1 MRKLHLLTLYGFV
14 AVLVACGGGAE
25 RPQPDVPEVAA
36 PPPEAVAAR
45 PSQPAAS
52 TGGNVSFLLE
62 SGYLY
67 AGEKPIVH
75 FDRPVPT
82 AGGRYWI
89 TVVESSKPDDK
100 YGAWQYIDAGAT
112 EVPLA
117 SVRTPGWYEVRL
129 HDRYPELST
138 HVISRAVLEVVEVPD
153 LAGSSAPEPKSS
165 SRPAAAPV
173 ASETDPGFTE
183 NPFDRVS
190 FMTESEVLSL
200 VGPPA
205 AKLVEEDRTRW
216 FYEDQYPNDFGEQ
229 ACPELH
235 FMGGQ
240 VMSVVWYPPHVMSDH
255 IETARLHKGVRRTA
269 STGSR
274 PETFT
279 YDEAHDRSVGRSKQE
294 ITAAFGEPTSKRWID
309 GREVWQYDDLIYEQG
324 ASMLFAIAFDG
335 DQVLDVQAM
344 R

>member
-1 MRKLHLLTLYGFV
+1 MRKIHLLLLFGVV
-14 AVLVACGGGAE
+14 AVLAACGGEAE
-25 RPQPDVPEVAA
+25 RAQPESSAVAA
-36 PPPEAVAAR
+36 PPAAAVAAR

-52 TGGNVSFLLE
+52 TGGGVTFLLE

-75 FDRPVPT
+75 FDRPVPS

-89 TVVESSKPDDK
+89 TVVDSSKPDDK
-100 YGAWQYIDAGAT
+100 YGAWQYVDAGAT

-117 SVRTPGWYEVRL
+117 AVGRPGWYEVRL
-129 HDRYPELST
+129 HDRYPEFST
-138 HVISRAVLEVVEVPD
+138 HVISRAVLEVVEAPN
-153 LAGSSAPEPKSS
+153 LADTSDPSPKST
-165 SRPAAAPV
+165 SRAAAVPAAGG
-173 ASETDPGFTE
+173 SDPTLVD

-190 FMTESEVLSL
+190 FMSESEVVAL

-205 AKLVEEDRTRW
+205 AKLVEDDRTRW
-216 FYEDQYPNDFGEQ
+216 YYEDQYPNEFGEQ

-235 FMGGQ
+235 LMGGQ

-269 STGSR
+269 PTSSR
-274 PETFT
+274 PQTFS
-279 YDEAHDRSVGRSKQE
+279 YDQAYDQSIGRSKQE
-294 ITAAFGEPTSKRWID
+294 ITAALGEPTAKRWID
-309 GREVWQYDDLIYEQG
+309 GREVWQYDDLIYEDG
-324 ASMLFAIAFDG
+324 TSMLFAIAFDG